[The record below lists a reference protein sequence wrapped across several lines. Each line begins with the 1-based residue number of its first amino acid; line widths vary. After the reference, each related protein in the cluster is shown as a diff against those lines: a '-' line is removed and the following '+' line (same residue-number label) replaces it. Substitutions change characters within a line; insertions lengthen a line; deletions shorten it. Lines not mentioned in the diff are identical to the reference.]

1 MEVNQYLKE
10 TAREYEAGDTVSLYP
25 MENKQISVNK
35 INVYDIEGEEA
46 LVDEQKSS

>member
-1 MEVNQYLKE
+1 MNGQSVEVNQYLKE

-25 MENKQISVNK
+25 MESK
-35 INVYDIEGEEA
+35 INVYDIDGEEA